1 MLRVFDLLGG
11 QGELVSRYRRK
22 MFTALH

>member
-1 MLRVFDLLGG
+1 MVFDLLGG
-11 QGELVSRYRRK
+11 HGELVSSYRRK